1 LGRLNSGPKWFYSC
15 EREGLGQ
22 QERHGRK
29 KRHLYMNERMDGEHL
44 LEINKIKTFN
54 RNSFNVWV
62 DPLLLMVKKK
72 KNGEKLTGRIYME
85 NTFH

>member
-1 LGRLNSGPKWFYSC
+1 
-15 EREGLGQ
+15 
-22 QERHGRK
+22 
-29 KRHLYMNERMDGEHL
+29 MNERMDGEHL